1 MRVTAPQAR
10 AVVLALLLAV
20 AGALAVIGVAMLSV
34 PAAWILAGA
43 LLAGWALLTLAEVGG

>member
-1 MRVTAPQAR
+1 MRATAPQAR
-10 AVVLALLLAV
+10 AALLALLLAL

-43 LLAGWALLTLAEVGG
+43 LLAGWAVLTLAEVGG

>member
-10 AVVLALLLAV
+10 ATALALLLAV